1 MFKLVTGSPGDGK
14 TSNELWDFLNAPEY
28 ANRPKYCTPINGF
41 EPEKHGVKPIEH
53 ISCWQD
59 LPDGS
64 VIFCDEVQDYAGTDL
79 PKVEP
84 EWVKQ
89 LARHRH
95 RGFDFICTTQSP
107 MFLHS
112 FVRKLAKPHVHYIR
126 PWNMKGVRY
135 SWESVQG
142 DPNSRTAKNTGVR
155 TPVKP
160 NPAVF
165 QLYTSTVL
173 DTHKSR
179 PPYKVF
185 ALLAICIIL
194 FLGGGGWATYR
205 VMHMGDQFKPVE
217 KVPGQTAI
225 SGNVSPQG
233 QMLTRTNEI
242 TAPTQPVWSAET
254 IKPRV
259 VGMPESAP
267 VYDQLTAPSDFPRV
281 AACMSSKSKGCH
293 CYTQQAT
300 PLDIPPT
307 ACEVFVRVGTFDPW
321 LSQRRQ
327 QHLDQQRPQQP
338 KDQQQLPQV
347 AQQPAQFDEKTRLQ
361 RGAQFTVVEDSS
373 RGGRNVLK

>member
-14 TSNELWDFLNAPEY
+14 TSNELWDFLHAPEY

-41 EPEKHGVKPIEH
+41 DPEKHGVKPIEH

-142 DPNSRTAKNTGVR
+142 DPNSRTAKNTAVR

-160 NPAVF
+160 NPEVF
-165 QLYTSTVL
+165 KLYTSTIL

-185 ALLAICIIL
+185 ALLAAAVLVFVI
-194 FLGGGGWATYR
+194 GGGWATYR
-205 VMHMGDQFKPVE
+205 VLHMGDDFKPQTSA
-217 KVPGQTAI
+217 PGTHPLPQSQTAVAS
-225 SGNVSPQG
+225 SGSVMPAIQQPN
-233 QMLTRTNEI
+233 
-242 TAPTQPVWSAET
+242 APVWTEESM
-254 IKPRV
+254 KPRV
-259 VGMPESAP
+259 KGMPESAP
-267 VYDQLTAPSDFPRV
+267 VYDGLTAPSDFPRV
-281 AACMSSKSKGCH
+281 AACMSSKTKGCH

-300 PLDIPPT
+300 PLDIPET
-307 ACEVFVRVGTFDPW
+307 ACEVFVKVGHFDPW
-321 LSQRRQ
+321 LSSRRQ
-327 QHLDQQRPQQP
+327 QRLDQSRP
-338 KDQQQLPQV
+338 
-347 AQQPAQFDEKTRLQ
+347 AQQVDQSVADRPPLDAKEKLA
-361 RGAQFTVVEDSS
+361 RGQQYTVVEDNS
-373 RGGRNVLK
+373 RGGRNVYK

>member
-14 TSNELWDFLNAPEY
+14 TSNELWDFLHAPEY

-41 EPEKHGVKPIEH
+41 EPEKHGVTAIEH
-53 ISCWQD
+53 ISVWQD

-126 PWNMKGVRY
+126 PWNMKGIRY

-185 ALLAICIIL
+185 AALALALLVL
-194 FLGGGGWATYR
+194 VGGGGWATYR
-205 VMHMGDQFKPVE
+205 VMHMGDQFKPPADGPLPTSVS
-217 KVPGQTAI
+217 GSTTAI
-225 SGNVSPQG
+225 PASALQQPNTTPVNS
-233 QMLTRTNEI
+233 
-242 TAPTQPVWSAET
+242 PVWTRESIE
-254 IKPRV
+254 PRV
-259 VGMPESAP
+259 PGMPESAP
-267 VYDQLTAPSDFPRV
+267 VFDKLTEPTDFPRV
-281 AACMSSKSKGCH
+281 AGCMTSKSRGCH
-293 CYTQQAT
+293 CFTQQAT
-300 PLDIPPT
+300 PLDIPEQ
-307 ACEVFVRVGTFDPW
+307 ACEVFVKVGTFDPW
-321 LSQRRQ
+321 LSGRKQRRI
-327 QHLDQQRPQQP
+327 DEQRPLQ
-338 KDQQQLPQV
+338 PQV
-347 AQQPAQFDEKTRLQ
+347 DPELVAQAKATDIRPMEERGQ
-361 RGAQFTVVEDSS
+361 RFTVVADSS
-373 RGGRNVLK
+373 RGGNNVLK

>member
-14 TSNELWDFLNAPEY
+14 TSNELWDFLHAPEY

-53 ISCWQD
+53 ISVWQD

-126 PWNMKGVRY
+126 PWNMKGIRY

-160 NPAVF
+160 NPEVF
-165 QLYTSTVL
+165 KLYTSTVL

-185 ALLAICIIL
+185 ALLAAALLIL
-194 FLGGGGWATYR
+194 VGGGGWATYR
-205 VMHMGDQFKPVE
+205 VMHMGDQFKAPVE
-217 KVPGQTAI
+217 TAAVSTVSGAPLPVGTTAI
-225 SGNVSPQG
+225 AQPNATPV
-233 QMLTRTNEI
+233 N
-242 TAPTQPVWSAET
+242 APVWTRQSVE
-254 IKPRV
+254 PRIA
-259 VGMPESAP
+259 GMPESAP
-267 VYDQLTAPSDFPRV
+267 VYDKLTEPTDFPRV
-281 AACMSSKSKGCH
+281 AGCMSSKSRGCH

-300 PLDIPPT
+300 PLDVPEQ
-307 ACEVFVRVGTFDPW
+307 ACEVFVKVGSFDPW
-321 LSQRRQ
+321 LSGRRQRRI
-327 QHLDQQRPQQP
+327 DEQRPLQPQQAENA
-338 KDQQQLPQV
+338 V
-347 AQQPAQFDEKTRLQ
+347 ATATATDPRPLAE
-361 RGAQFTVVEDSS
+361 RGARFTVVEDTS
-373 RGGRNVLK
+373 RLARKATLQ